1 MKKRV
6 LTAIVGVPIL
16 FSMLYLGGYFLFA
29 ACLVLSAI
37 GLLEYAGAMNVQLE
51 QKISLIFIE
60 ALGLVITVVIKL
72 DYYAL
77 VPVLTLV
84 FLAVFCFEIV
94 QGVRGKQDVFRG
106 IVTFFGLIYIPVL
119 FGHLMMFENLHA
131 GIYYLWMVFIIA
143 FSTDTAAYF
152 VGMAI
157 GKTKLA
163 PEISPKKTIAGA
175 VGGLVASSV
184 LTALYGLLLTLAFHQ
199 TLPIYAYAVIGFVGS
214 VAGQCGDLTASMIKR
229 KMGIKDFGKCL
240 PGHGGILDR
249 FDSILFIIPLVFVF
263 TNYAMGMA

>member
-1 MKKRV
+1 MQKRV
-6 LTAIVGVPIL
+6 LTAVVGVPIL
-16 FSMLYLGGYFLFA
+16 FGLLYAGGYFLFA
-29 ACLVLSAI
+29 ACVVLSAV
-37 GLLEYAGAMNVQLE
+37 GLFEYAGAMNVQLE
-51 QKISLIFIE
+51 RKISILFIE
-60 ALGLVITVVIKL
+60 ILGLLITVVMKL

-77 VPVLTLV
+77 MPMLMLA
-84 FLAVFCFEIV
+84 FIAVFCYEII
-94 QGVRGKQDVFRG
+94 QGIHGKQDVFRG
-106 IVTFFGLIYIPVL
+106 ILTFFGLVYIPVL
-119 FGHLMMFENLHA
+119 FGHLMLFENLHD
-131 GIYYLWMVFIIA
+131 GNYYLWMVFIIA

-175 VGGLVASSV
+175 VGGLVAASL
-184 LTALYGLLLTLAFHQ
+184 LTTLYGLLLTGVFHQ
-199 TLPIYAYAVIGFVGS
+199 SLPIYSYAVIGFVGS
-214 VAGQCGDLTASMIKR
+214 VAGQCGDLMASMIKR

-263 TNYAMGMA
+263 TNYALGMA